1 MILDFTIFAIA
12 VVQIVIVIAMKKQEQ
27 ALIRDIERMKQAISH
42 NTDCLFDLV
51 SQSRRDLQ
59 KVFGKLE
66 KALQQS
72 SISEKFAQRAF
83 GMASQANVTMASIAN
98 LLQRRPAPLSNK
110 DLAKNEEIKRKLQD
124 VFGESEFEFIK
135 PLLSDDELELLDDI
149 LEKRRKAAQ

>member
-1 MILDFTIFAIA
+1 MMLDLTVFAIA
-12 VVQIVIVIAMKKQEQ
+12 IVQIIIVLALKKQEQ
-27 ALIRDIERMKQAISH
+27 ALVRDIARMKETISH
-42 NTDCLFDLV
+42 NANCLIDFA
-51 SQSRRDLQ
+51 SQSRRESQ
-59 KVFGKLE
+59 KVSGKLE
-66 KALQQS
+66 RALQQS

-110 DLAKNEEIKRKLQD
+110 DLAKNEEIQRKLQN

-149 LEKRRKAAQ
+149 LEKRSRASQ